1 MKTGTIQASN
11 DRSRNRRSDVTVVRD
26 GSDGG
31 PVDRNALIESHVAL
45 VEHVVL
51 RLSAGF
57 PRHVDRSE
65 LVSAGMI
72 GLVEA
77 ADRYDPSRGIPFS
90 RFAATRIRGA
100 MLDAVR
106 TADWAPRSVRA
117 AARDA
122 ESAEQHL
129 ASKLGRTPQLEEVAE
144 AAGMSSKE
152 LSQLRDQVN
161 RGVLMTL
168 DHAYGDDASMPLVA
182 TIVDPDSPDPDLVLE
197 STERAAYLR
206 DAVTA
211 LPERHRQ
218 VIQGYFLEG
227 RTSQEIAEDLDITQ
241 SRVSQLRADALE
253 MMREG
258 LEAQYQ
264 QRENDRPVGRVAR
277 RKSRY
282 ASAIARQS
290 SWQARVTLTSG
301 NALDARPLPYVADA

>member
-1 MKTGTIQASN
+1 MTLETETPHVKTGTIKASTAQA
-11 DRSRNRRSDVTVVRD
+11 D
-26 GSDGG
+26 GTL
-31 PVDRNALIESHVAL
+31 DRNTLIETHVPL

-100 MLDAVR
+100 MLDSVR

-129 ASKLGRTPQLEEVAE
+129 ASKLGRTPALEEVAE
-144 AAGMSSKE
+144 ATGMSVHD
-152 LSQLRDQVN
+152 LNQLRDQVN

-182 TIVDPDSPDPDLVLE
+182 TIIDPDSPDPDLVLE
-197 STERAAYLR
+197 ATERVSYLK
-206 DAVTA
+206 DAVAA
-211 LPERHRQ
+211 LPERHRA

-258 LEAQYQ
+258 LEAQYAV
-264 QRENDRPVGRVAR
+264 REGERPVGRVAR

-290 SWQARVTLTSG
+290 SWQARVTL
-301 NALDARPLPYVADA
+301 NAGSDLDARALPYVAEG